1 MINKLATLLFNMSRV
16 EKKVFIIL
24 FDLLALFVCL
34 VLAFSMRYGY
44 LYIPKFETDIIN
56 IIFSGNKYDL
66 YGLNAFFIISPIVG
80 VTIFFCFGLYQS
92 IIRFI
97 NFSYFLK
104 ILYAVTTYSIV
115 LGSLMFLLTVEGE
128 PRSVLFINLLV
139 TFILISASRL
149 SVRSLYLNLRR
160 KKSSFSIT
168 KEKDKSEENVL
179 IYGAGEA
186 GNQLAQSLV
195 SNSNF
200 CVSGFI
206 DDNLNLENKFINGI
220 KISSSK
226 NISQLIKRKK
236 IAKVIIAIPSISFTR
251 RKEIINSLQI
261 LGIEVLLVPS
271 IFKIL
276 EGKIVFEDLRKL
288 NINDLLGREPIKRTD
303 NSFQEN
309 ISDKVVLV
317 TGAGGSIGSEL
328 CKQVMSFKPKKIIIF
343 DISEYFLYKINHE
356 IINLN
361 SKNHTGIEI
370 ITILGSVANKLL
382 VNSIFKKY
390 NINTVFHS
398 AAYKHVP
405 LLEDNVIEALR
416 NNFIGTE
423 NMVEASIDNNVESFI
438 LISTDKAVNPKG
450 IMGSTKYLSEQILK
464 ANIKNIK
471 NGNYKYNIVRFGNVL
486 GSSGSVV
493 PLFQEQIKRG
503 GPLTVTD
510 KKMMRYFMTISEA
523 VQLVIE
529 THTIAE
535 NGDIFILD
543 MGDPV
548 SIYDIAKKMITLS
561 GMTIKDQEN
570 PNGDIEIVIT
580 GIREG
585 EKLEE
590 ELTTGGKLLGTSHP
604 RINKAAHEGLFEGN
618 LDVLK
623 EEINKLIKN
632 QDQIEATRLIREKIM
647 TLD

>member
-1 MINKLATLLFNMSRV
+1 M
-16 EKKVFIIL
+16 
-24 FDLLALFVCL
+24 
-34 VLAFSMRYGY
+34 
-44 LYIPKFETDIIN
+44 
-56 IIFSGNKYDL
+56 
-66 YGLNAFFIISPIVG
+66 
-80 VTIFFCFGLYQS
+80 
-92 IIRFI
+92 
-97 NFSYFLK
+97 
-104 ILYAVTTYSIV
+104 
-115 LGSLMFLLTVEGE
+115 
-128 PRSVLFINLLV
+128 
-139 TFILISASRL
+139 
-149 SVRSLYLNLRR
+149 
-160 KKSSFSIT
+160 
-168 KEKDKSEENVL
+168 
-179 IYGAGEA
+179 
-186 GNQLAQSLV
+186 
-195 SNSNF
+195 
-200 CVSGFI
+200 
-206 DDNLNLENKFINGI
+206 
-220 KISSSK
+220 
-226 NISQLIKRKK
+226 
-236 IAKVIIAIPSISFTR
+236 
-251 RKEIINSLQI
+251 
-261 LGIEVLLVPS
+261 
-271 IFKIL
+271 
-276 EGKIVFEDLRKL
+276 
-288 NINDLLGREPIKRTD
+288 
-303 NSFQEN
+303 
-309 ISDKVVLV
+309 
-317 TGAGGSIGSEL
+317 
-328 CKQVMSFKPKKIIIF
+328 
-343 DISEYFLYKINHE
+343 
-356 IINLN
+356 
-361 SKNHTGIEI
+361 
-370 ITILGSVANKLL
+370 
-382 VNSIFKKY
+382 NSIFKKY

-590 ELTTGGKLLGTSHP
+590 ELTIWRKTFRYCRT
-604 RINKAAHEGLFEGN
+604 HE
-618 LDVLK
+618 
-623 EEINKLIKN
+623 
-632 QDQIEATRLIREKIM
+632 
-647 TLD
+647 